1 MMVRNSQRLRTKMPS
16 KVQEMPLKIK
26 QEEPKRKREILEDRE
41 GGVEV
46 KTNLSVT
53 ECFIADVLTDV
64 ILK

>member
-1 MMVRNSQRLRTKMPS
+1 
-16 KVQEMPLKIK
+16 MPLKIK